1 MLHAMKRAV
10 LVLAL
15 LAACKANGDDGGF
28 PLGPGQGVPSTP
40 NPGTTPVDGGAS
52 DAFFDSGVAVTGR
65 VCVLTDLRL
74 IGLTTGCQATGLA
87 GMNVIAGVRQTTTRD
102 DGSFTI
108 NAPES
113 SAFTWQV
120 TSPATGTTLKL
131 IPSLTPAT
139 LGTNPVLPAVSDVVY
154 NDLLNANGLSVNAEQ
169 TGSVFVRVLKDSAPI
184 AKVTATSTPAAPQ
197 LAFYDSDTSAT
208 DWKQSGGTGTGTHAV
223 VWLAGLQLPQK
234 GGSASVSVTLTL
246 PAPQPAG
253 TQPTVVST
261 TVTDQSITFLTA
273 DIE

>member
-1 MLHAMKRAV
+1 MKRAV
-10 LVLAL
+10 LLLAL

-28 PLGPGQGVPSTP
+28 PLGPGQGVVGTP
-40 NPGTTPVDGGAS
+40 NPGNAPVDSGIS
-52 DAFFDSGVAVTGR
+52 DAFFDGGVAVKGR
-65 VCVLTDLRL
+65 VCVLSDLRL
-74 IGLTTGCQATGLA
+74 VGLTTGCRATGVA
-87 GMNVIAGVRQTTTRD
+87 GMIVQAGVRSAQTGD

-113 SAFTWQV
+113 SAFTWKV
-120 TSPATGTTLKL
+120 TSPATGTVLKL
-131 IPSLTPAT
+131 IPSFTPAS
-139 LGTNPVLPAVSDVVY
+139 LGANPVLPAVSDVVY
-154 NDLLNANGLSVNAEQ
+154 DDLLNANGLSINAEQ
-169 TGSVFVRVLKDSAPI
+169 TGSVFVRVLKGSAPI

-208 DWKQSGGTGTGTHAV
+208 DWKLQGSVGTGSHAI
-223 VWLAGLQLPQK
+223 VWLAGLPLPQA
-234 GGSASVSVTLTL
+234 GGSAVVSVTLTQ

-261 TVTDQSITFLTA
+261 AVVDQSITFLTA